1 MSKVLIHRYDN
12 EKDIKA
18 VRTNECS
25 DVYDRALDDDF
36 EFVIVIPT
44 LNAKS
49 NLSAICLAK
58 SGQYRI
64 RNQIE
69 WPGRVDDYK
78 YRVDVELI
86 QFKALTT
93 VRPVIEAGIANW
105 AAQWKVLN
113 ADLDMSRILK
123 L

>member
-1 MSKVLIHRYDN
+1 MAKVIIHRYDN
-12 EKDIKA
+12 ERDIQAIPK
-18 VRTNECS
+18 NKCS
-25 DVYDRALDDDF
+25 DVYDRARDDVF

-44 LNAKS
+44 LNANS
-49 NLSAICLAK
+49 NLSAICEAN
-58 SGQYRI
+58 SGQYPI
-64 RNQIE
+64 ENQIT

-86 QFKALTT
+86 KFTALTN
-93 VRPVIEAGIANW
+93 VRPVIEDGIANW

-113 ADLDMSRILK
+113 AELDMSRL